1 MLLLKLL
8 PALVASSL
16 YFHSLPTEST
26 GINVRS
32 VCQDAQ
38 GNMWFGGADG
48 ITRYDGSR
56 YTDFRYNADGASAI
70 GEDHIYKLTC
80 DSNGTMWAGHLS
92 GLSSFDGTTGLW
104 SNYNSPDGTIRE
116 ILQIS
121 ETRFLITANYRLW
134 LFDKERGSFSRDG
147 IPASLTDFEAND
159 LYSPDNTIL
168 YICGRDG
175 RIVSASMELKDVREM
190 PVSFGQYPVN
200 CILQDSPGHFWA
212 GTEGNGLWEFTADG
226 KSKGHGM
233 ELVRSLCLDEDGVL
247 WVGTKNGLGVMR
259 DGSFEVFHHD
269 YYDTGSITHDSVHD
283 IFRDRQGTMWL
294 GTYYGGVCY
303 CTSRPSLF
311 MSIIARPGDSHLNG
325 QIISDIVED
334 SDGSLWIGT
343 NSGGLNH
350 LLADGNFEHIGGLG
364 ESFSDQPDI
373 KCIHISPNSGLIYIG
388 ADKGELSILR
398 HGSKKLQ
405 TLSSAIQNGAYAI
418 ESGADGA
425 LFIGTPTGLFKY
437 EETSGKVTQVPVGGI
452 NSDIRALK
460 LASEGTL
467 WVGQKFGVIAIDT
480 DKNKEVVLPEELA
493 HIRYVEGFLEDSA
506 GRLWISSSDGLFC
519 YRHGA
524 VTSYTVADGLP
535 DNVINGVEEDAV
547 GHLWLST
554 NKGLCRMDPATGEN
568 WIFTMADGLPGDRF
582 TAYAH
587 CRTSSG
593 EMYFGGPSWLVH
605 FNPESINIS
614 YKEVAPV
621 ISGMEVNGVW
631 RNYPGNPVELKPRDR
646 DISIMFTAPDYVSG
660 QNGHF
665 FYKLEGEGFNDS
677 WHEAGMDR
685 MASYHGLSHGSYTFL
700 LEYRNSAGIQSP
712 EIAEL
717 QFTIPPLWYETMAF
731 RIAVLMLLAGAIVVF
746 VMRLLA
752 KKKAEYQSEMEKV
765 RNDLLNEFS
774 LEFVRIGANQ
784 SAGNES
790 TVAKVFYKADEE
802 FMRKA
807 MQVVKKN
814 MDNPDFS
821 VENLASE
828 MNMSRSNL
836 HLRAK
841 ALFGVSA
848 HEFIKTVRFNEA
860 CRLLLEKKHSVAEI
874 GYMVGFTTPSYFASA
889 FHRFLGCTPSDYVRQ
904 NGKK

>member
-1 MLLLKLL
+1 
-8 PALVASSL
+8 
-16 YFHSLPTEST
+16 
-26 GINVRS
+26 
-32 VCQDAQ
+32 
-38 GNMWFGGADG
+38 
-48 ITRYDGSR
+48 
-56 YTDFRYNADGASAI
+56 
-70 GEDHIYKLTC
+70 
-80 DSNGTMWAGHLS
+80 
-92 GLSSFDGTTGLW
+92 
-104 SNYNSPDGTIRE
+104 
-116 ILQIS
+116 
-121 ETRFLITANYRLW
+121 LITANYRLW

-159 LYSPDNTIL
+159 IYSPDNTIL

-175 RIVSASMELKDVREM
+175 RIVSASMDLKDVREM
-190 PVSFGQYPVN
+190 PVSFAPFPVN
-200 CILQDSPGHFWA
+200 CILEDAPGHFWA

-247 WVGTKNGLGVMR
+247 WVGTKNGLNVMR
-259 DGSFEVFHHD
+259 DGKFEVFHHD
-269 YYDTGSITHDSVHD
+269 FYDTGSITHDSVHD

-405 TLSSAIQNGAYAI
+405 TLSSTIQNGAYAI

-437 EETSGKVTQVPVGGI
+437 EETSGKVTQVPAGGI

-700 LEYRNSAGIQSP
+700 LEYRNSAGILSR
-712 EIAEL
+712 EKVEF

-731 RIAVLMLLAGAIVVF
+731 RIAVLMLLAGAIVAF

-889 FHRFLGCTPSDYVRQ
+889 FHRFMHCTPTEYVRQ
-904 NGKK
+904 NSPQ

>member
-175 RIVSASMELKDVREM
+175 RILSASMGLKDVREM
-190 PVSFGQYPVN
+190 PVSFAPFPVN
-200 CILQDSPGHFWA
+200 CILEDAPGHFWV
-212 GTEGNGLWEFTADG
+212 GTEGNGLWEFTDDG

-437 EETSGKVTQVPVGGI
+437 EETSGKVTQVPAGGI

-814 MDNPDFS
+814 LDNPDFS
-821 VENLASE
+821 VEALASE

>member
-80 DSNGTMWAGHLS
+80 DSNGTLWAGHLS

-147 IPASLTDFEAND
+147 IPASLTDFDAND

-175 RIVSASMELKDVREM
+175 RILSASMDLKDVREM

-247 WVGTKNGLGVMR
+247 WVGTKNGLNVMR
-259 DGSFEVFHHD
+259 ASKFEVFHHD
-269 YYDTGSITHDSVHD
+269 FYDTGSITHDSVHD

-405 TLSSAIQNGAYAI
+405 TLSSTIQNGAYAI

-437 EETSGKVTQVPVGGI
+437 EETSGKVTQVPAGGI

-700 LEYRNSAGIQSP
+700 LEYRNSAGILSR
-712 EIAEL
+712 EKVEF

-821 VENLASE
+821 VEALASE

-836 HLRAK
+836 HLRSK

-904 NGKK
+904 NSPQ